1 MINSI
6 IDTITSS
13 NTIFFSI
20 LGVLVVII
28 IVMIILIRNE
38 NKKKVVEDEPVK
50 TVAPMEKHSDEIDK
64 VRVLESDEITDT
76 VVMPESMLSNP
87 IFKKQSMDAEAAKG
101 EEVVSTPTS
110 NGIQP
115 IAEEITREEASFVD
129 AAEEKAE
136 ADMGL
141 NVLSSIAPNMDE
153 EYNPVPGSIGDA
165 EDKDLVNQ
173 IDSFFPDKVVEEAN
187 EDLEAKIDAFIPNIV
202 TNNDEAI
209 DEEIEAPE
217 IKVEEPVVE
226 EVKEEKVKPN
236 LDEILNIIGQYSNK
250 PKKENKELE
259 IEAPTLAETMALMRE
274 EKEISEL
281 SEANEDLEAKIDA
294 PTLAETLEKMHES
307 VNVEEEEEEPVPVI
321 EEEEEDTFGEDI
333 PEEEEPEEEEPKD
346 LEIIAPTLAET
357 LEKMHESV
365 DVEEEEEEPEKEEV
379 EEEVEKPTIVSEGLF
394 DNRKTLR
401 PVGLV
406 EEIPEYKSETQYT
419 STIPIVDFDDN
430 GEIIVPDVEEVEP
443 EEEEEIIVPT
453 IEKVEEPEVE
463 EVEEEE
469 VPEEKEEPTIE
480 ESMEKLKAERESN
493 LEIDAPTL
501 AETMV
506 AMRVKTLPSD
516 IELPSYKGED
526 ALMNVTMVE
535 PDPGEDDALM
545 DVRIE
550 EPDPG
555 EDDAL
560 MDVRLEEVD
569 DGYYDYDEDNDDEVE
584 GITLSELSGEKVT
597 DDNLRELTDKLSN
610 LEPKVA
616 DMTPYE
622 VEQEEKAIISYDEL
636 VKQNDNVSI
645 EYQDMDKPNPDV
657 DIKQVDLEKTGRIEL
672 DPIKKALNSKVENN
686 QYEHEEE
693 FLDALKGLLD

>member
-1 MINSI
+1 
-6 IDTITSS
+6 
-13 NTIFFSI
+13 
-20 LGVLVVII
+20 
-28 IVMIILIRNE
+28 
-38 NKKKVVEDEPVK
+38 
-50 TVAPMEKHSDEIDK
+50 
-64 VRVLESDEITDT
+64 
-76 VVMPESMLSNP
+76 
-87 IFKKQSMDAEAAKG
+87 
-101 EEVVSTPTS
+101 
-110 NGIQP
+110 
-115 IAEEITREEASFVD
+115 
-129 AAEEKAE
+129 
-136 ADMGL
+136 
-141 NVLSSIAPNMDE
+141 
-153 EYNPVPGSIGDA
+153 
-165 EDKDLVNQ
+165 
-173 IDSFFPDKVVEEAN
+173 
-187 EDLEAKIDAFIPNIV
+187 
-202 TNNDEAI
+202 
-209 DEEIEAPE
+209 
-217 IKVEEPVVE
+217 
-226 EVKEEKVKPN
+226 
-236 LDEILNIIGQYSNK
+236 
-250 PKKENKELE
+250 
-259 IEAPTLAETMALMRE
+259 
-274 EKEISEL
+274 
-281 SEANEDLEAKIDA
+281 
-294 PTLAETLEKMHES
+294 
-307 VNVEEEEEEPVPVI
+307 
-321 EEEEEDTFGEDI
+321 
-333 PEEEEPEEEEPKD
+333 
-346 LEIIAPTLAET
+346 
-357 LEKMHESV
+357 
-365 DVEEEEEEPEKEEV
+365 
-379 EEEVEKPTIVSEGLF
+379 
-394 DNRKTLR
+394 
-401 PVGLV
+401 
-406 EEIPEYKSETQYT
+406 
-419 STIPIVDFDDN
+419 
-430 GEIIVPDVEEVEP
+430 
-443 EEEEEIIVPT
+443 
-453 IEKVEEPEVE
+453 
-463 EVEEEE
+463 
-469 VPEEKEEPTIE
+469 
-480 ESMEKLKAERESN
+480 MEKLKAERESN

>member
-6 IDTITSS
+6 IDTITGS

-20 LGVLVVII
+20 LGVLVVVI

-38 NKKKVVEDEPVK
+38 NKKKIVEDEPVK

-87 IFKKQSMDAEAAKG
+87 IFKKQSMDAEAAKN

-115 IAEEITREEASFVD
+115 IADEITREEASFVD

-153 EYNPVPGSIGDA
+153 DYNPVPGSIGEA

-250 PKKENKELE
+250 NVKKENKELE

-274 EKEISEL
+274 EKEISDL
-281 SEANEDLEAKIDA
+281 SEANEDLEINA

-307 VNVEEEEEEPVPVI
+307 SDVEEDEEPVPVI
-321 EEEEEDTFGEDI
+321 EEEEEDIFGEDN
-333 PEEEEPEEEEPKD
+333 PEEEEEPEEDEPKD
-346 LEIIAPTLAET
+346 LEINAPTLAET
-357 LEKMHESV
+357 LEKMHESA
-365 DVEEEEEEPEKEEV
+365 DVEEDEEEPEEEDV
-379 EEEVEKPTIVSEGLF
+379 EKEVEKPTIVSEGLF

-406 EEIPEYKSETQYT
+406 EDIPEYKSETQYT
-419 STIPIVDFDDN
+419 STIPIVDFDDD
-430 GEIIVPDVEEVEP
+430 EMSDSDVEESP
-443 EEEEEIIVPT
+443 KSEEEEEPT
-453 IEKVEEPEVE
+453 V
-463 EVEEEE
+463 
-469 VPEEKEEPTIE
+469 E

-545 DVRIE
+545 DVRLE
-550 EPDPG
+550 EPNPG

-610 LEPKVA
+610 LEPKVV

>member
-6 IDTITSS
+6 IDTITGS

-20 LGVLVVII
+20 LGVLVVVI

-38 NKKKVVEDEPVK
+38 NKKKIVEDEPVK

-87 IFKKQSMDAEAAKG
+87 IFKKQSMDAEAAKN

-115 IAEEITREEASFVD
+115 IADEITREEASFVD

-153 EYNPVPGSIGDA
+153 DYNPVPGSIGEA

-173 IDSFFPDKVVEEAN
+173 IDSFFPNKVVEEAN

-250 PKKENKELE
+250 NVKKENKELE

-274 EKEISEL
+274 EKEISDL
-281 SEANEDLEAKIDA
+281 SEANEDLEINA

-307 VNVEEEEEEPVPVI
+307 SDVEEDEEPVPVI
-321 EEEEEDTFGEDI
+321 EEEEEDIFGEDN
-333 PEEEEPEEEEPKD
+333 PEEEEKPEEEEPKD
-346 LEIIAPTLAET
+346 LEINAPTLAET
-357 LEKMHESV
+357 LEKMHESA
-365 DVEEEEEEPEKEEV
+365 DVEEDEEEPE

-394 DNRKTLR
+394 DNHKTLR

-406 EEIPEYKSETQYT
+406 EDIPEYKSETQYT
-419 STIPIVDFDDN
+419 STIPIVDFDDD
-430 GEIIVPDVEEVEP
+430 EMSDSDVEESP
-443 EEEEEIIVPT
+443 KSEEEEEPT
-453 IEKVEEPEVE
+453 V
-463 EVEEEE
+463 
-469 VPEEKEEPTIE
+469 E

-545 DVRIE
+545 DVRLE
-550 EPDPG
+550 EPNPG

-560 MDVRLEEVD
+560 MDVRLEDVD

-610 LEPKVA
+610 LEPKVV